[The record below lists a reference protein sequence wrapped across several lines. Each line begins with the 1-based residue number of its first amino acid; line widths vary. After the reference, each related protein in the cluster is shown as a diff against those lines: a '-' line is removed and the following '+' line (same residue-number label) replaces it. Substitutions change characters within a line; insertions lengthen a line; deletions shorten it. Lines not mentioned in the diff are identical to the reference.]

1 MARREYSPDFETAWS
16 SRPQRPNESKVDA
29 WRAWCSAQRAGA
41 LPSLDRY
48 LAAQAA
54 YAGYLAK
61 KKTEPEFI
69 QHMAT
74 FINKRSFEYWLG
86 QIDKMSQNDSCGK
99 PAESKENSEIPAIMA
114 PVFKALGDER
124 YLQQFSSCQFED
136 RDGVLVIRSP
146 YRFMLDRIQDG
157 LVSRLTGRRVLVEVA
172 A

>member
-1 MARREYSPDFETAWS
+1 MSREAFDQFWHAYPK
-16 SRPQRPNESKVDA
+16 RPNNPKQPAWEEWQRLAKAGVLPSPAEMVDA
-29 WRAWCSAQRAGA
+29 AHRYGAYIRSERIEAKFVAHARTWLHQR
-41 LPSLDRY
+41 RY
-48 LAAQAA
+48 EE
-54 YAGYLAK
+54 YLV
-61 KKTEPEFI
+61 I
-69 QHMAT
+69 V
-74 FINKRSFEYWLG
+74 
-86 QIDKMSQNDSCGK
+86 SQNDSCGK
-99 PAESKENSEIPAIMA
+99 PSESKENSEVPAIMA

>member
-29 WRAWCSAQRAGA
+29 WRAWSSAQKQGA
-41 LPSLDRY
+41 LPPLDRY

-74 FINKRSFEYWLG
+74 FINKRTYEYWLG
-86 QIDKMSQNDSCGK
+86 QIDKLSQSDAVQNAAK
-99 PAESKENSEIPAIMA
+99 TEVNSAIPAIMA

>member
-1 MARREYSPDFETAWS
+1 MKPYSPDFEDAWAN
-16 SRPQRPNESKVDA
+16 RIRRPNESKVDA
-29 WRAWCSAQRAGA
+29 SRAWESCRKAGELPEPGDFFVAQEAYKA
-41 LPSLDRY
+41 YVDRT
-48 LAAQAA
+48 
-54 YAGYLAK
+54 
-61 KKTEPEFI
+61 KTEARFV
-69 QHMAT
+69 QHFAT
-74 FINKRSFEYWLG
+74 FVNKRSFVYWLE
-86 QIDKMSQNDSCGK
+86 QDRESQKAAVQNATK
-99 PAESKENSEIPAIMA
+99 TQVNSDIPAIMA